1 MYLHNTLQNK
11 IQGMKIRRI
20 FEAHIGYIDY
30 RLQYINE
37 SRLAKD
43 YSEPNGTRGKQGKR
57 TRSYVTKQHAS
68 NNHTSIH
75 QIRTDVAETLE
86 FLTVFKSRICYKL
99 C

>member
-11 IQGMKIRRI
+11 IQGMKY
-20 FEAHIGYIDY
+20 EQCLKHTSVTLTIGYNI
-30 RLQYINE
+30 INE
-37 SRLAKD
+37 SRLAKE
-43 YSEPNGTRGKQGKR
+43 YTEPNGTREKQGKR

-68 NNHTSIH
+68 DIHTSIH

-99 C
+99 